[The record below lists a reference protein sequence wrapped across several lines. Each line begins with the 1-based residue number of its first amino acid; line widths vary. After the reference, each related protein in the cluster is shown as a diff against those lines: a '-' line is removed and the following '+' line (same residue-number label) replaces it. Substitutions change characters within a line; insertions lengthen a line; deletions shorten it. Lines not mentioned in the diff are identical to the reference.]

1 MGETYKGITVAVL
14 TQILFYLV
22 QVASNVY

>member
-14 TQILFYLV
+14 TQICF
-22 QVASNVY
+22 AWSK